1 MRLRVSFSV
10 GITVLEVCLVAS
22 ATAAT
27 LPVVGSCLTQGDL
40 PGRTPL
46 EGSRS
51 DTVSFGYYT
60 MIAGQA
66 YAVVGET
73 WTFDHDAPD
82 PAEGWT
88 AQSQSN
94 GGDQP
99 FRRIDAATW
108 AGHGNNVPAPII
120 AGNGSAWLGK
130 FDSEADASCYASGLG
145 YGNHWCQTLA
155 SPVVQYG
162 GTGSVDISF
171 RYFTDSEEGFDYSHV
186 KLVFDAT
193 HEIALSGPDGWSGQ
207 IGNPAVADYPTFT
220 RIVNESELAG
230 FSSFQ
235 VVFQFVSDGGYS
247 DEDGHSDSQ
256 YGPLGV
262 DEVVIGGSFVGG
274 PLAYGFESDL
284 DGWSTATCGVVPPNF
299 GIAHISNYAIL
310 DPCGCKLSG
319 YVMEFHDA
327 NFQHPNG
334 QYEIAASSFVNRG
347 ALGPVYN
354 SISAEFDMYA
364 EMPQANGVFYRP
376 GWYHYPYVCPQS
388 GASIWSPREGRSTY
402 QYIGIDPVCFHQ
414 RDEATSNGVPGDAS
428 LYRFAMEVASDCE
441 AFGIPPTLCT
451 GITNFTPIFD
461 NLEVDVTHFAVAPI
475 VRFETG
481 GKFIDGWGQGLF
493 NSTTSAGNADVEYD
507 LHRDLPL
514 PDLLGD
520 SLTITGPIVTSST
533 RWEAKMWWRIRREG
547 PGSASIVGYTP
558 WKNAVADGRSIVGA
572 NGQFTYG
579 WMDSMQALAQPP
591 AKHRFISEF
600 REDDDDFA
608 GENTP
613 NNEMIRDGILGPGT
627 QIQYFITAN
636 YTCTPSELYYLPDTS
651 GGNFEDFE
659 ILPSYRMDAG
669 VARFPCLLFINAAN
683 SRYVIDHALNVVLNG
698 AGPTDP
704 IPNPTRWDR
713 LDYGGCSCWNAPFA
727 RSTGGN
733 NGATLAQLLEYRGI
747 FLDLGTDGA
756 YSAEEQDFQML
767 GDWVTSQFC
776 PAGSER
782 QGLIVTGEGLD
793 VSSAVMLSFS
803 HNVMGADPVCDNYSQ
818 GGCGPTPAD
827 DSRCVRIEDAA
838 GGSYPSSLAGQ
849 GGSDYAYDAWGNF
862 CPEGFPFSV
871 LAPAAG
877 GVGNRAYYDHDGTGV
892 RTNYSQVTKSVTAA
906 NGANYRSVLD
916 GVSWHHLSDRD
927 PVEECVSD
935 EVHMVTAA
943 ANELKAAL
951 SWIYNGALPGL
962 CSGGC
967 SSGFS
972 DAESPDARSIAKLEI
987 LGVSPNPFRGVGSLR
1002 FALPSS
1008 GDTEITLLDV
1018 AGRRVAT
1025 LWSGPRDAGIHTLP
1039 LDEIRLRNVAS
1050 GLYWVELKSGGAS
1063 AARKMIVLP

>member
-1 MRLRVSFSV
+1 MRLRVPFGL
-10 GITVLEVCLVAS
+10 GIAILEAMFVMR
-22 ATAAT
+22 AAAAP
-27 LPVVGSCLTQGDL
+27 LPVVGSCETQGDL
-40 PGRTPL
+40 PGRAPQ
-46 EGSRS
+46 EGSRA

-60 MIAGQA
+60 MISGQA
-66 YAVVGET
+66 YAVAGET
-73 WTFDHDAPD
+73 WTFDHGAPD
-82 PAEGWT
+82 AAEGWT
-88 AQSQSN
+88 TQSQST

-99 FRRIDAATW
+99 FRRIDAASW
-108 AGHGNNVPAPII
+108 AGHGNGVNAPII

-130 FDSEADASCYASGLG
+130 YESEADASCYTSGLG
-145 YGNHWCQTLA
+145 YGNHWCQTFA
-155 SPVVQYG
+155 SPIVQYVG
-162 GTGSVDISF
+162 NGSLEISF
-171 RYFTDSEEGFDYSHV
+171 RYFTDSEEGFDYTHV

-207 IGNPAVADYPTFT
+207 IGNPSAADYPVFT
-220 RIVNESELAG
+220 RSVSESEMSG
-230 FSSFQ
+230 FPSFRI
-235 VVFQFVSDGGYS
+235 VFQFVSDGGYS
-247 DEDGHSDSQ
+247 DEDGHSDSH

-262 DEVVIGGSFVGG
+262 DQVAIGGAVVGG

-310 DPCGCKLSG
+310 DPCGCELSG

-327 NFQHPNG
+327 NFEHPNG
-334 QYEIAASSFVNRG
+334 QYEIAASSIVNRG
-347 ALGPVYN
+347 ALGPLYN
-354 SISAEFDMYA
+354 SISADFDMYA

-388 GASIWSPREGRSTY
+388 GASIWSPREGRPTY
-402 QYIGIDPVCFHQ
+402 QFIGVDPFCFHQ
-414 RDEATSNGVPGDAS
+414 QDGATSNGVPGDAS

-461 NLEVDVTHFAVAPI
+461 NLQVDVTHVALAPAVTFDP
-475 VRFETG
+475 G
-481 GKFIDGWGQGLF
+481 GKYIDGWGQGLV

-507 LHRDLPL
+507 LHRNNPG

-520 SLTITGPIVTSST
+520 SLAISGPTPSSST
-533 RWEAKMWWRIRREG
+533 RWEARMWWRVRREG
-547 PGSASIVGYTP
+547 PGNGAIVGYNG
-558 WKNAVADGRSIVGA
+558 WKTAVSDGRNIVGA
-572 NGQFTYG
+572 TGQFTFG
-579 WMDSMQALAQPP
+579 WMDSVQIGTQA
-591 AKHRFISEF
+591 AKNKFISEF
-600 REDDDDFA
+600 REDDDDFV
-608 GENTP
+608 GENLA

-627 QIQYFITAN
+627 QIQYFVTAN
-636 YTCTPSELYYLPDTS
+636 YTCTPSELYYLPDTT
-651 GGNFEDFE
+651 GGYFEEFE
-659 ILPSYRMDAG
+659 ILPSYRMDSG
-669 VARFPCLLFINAAN
+669 VARFPCLLFINASR
-683 SRYVIDHALNVVLNG
+683 SRYALEHALNVVLNG

-727 RSTGGN
+727 RSVGGN

-747 FLDLGTDGA
+747 LVNLGINGG
-756 YSAEEQDFQML
+756 YSAEPADYQL
-767 GDWVTSQFC
+767 LSDWTTSHFC
-776 PAGSER
+776 AAGSER
-782 QGLIVTGEGLD
+782 QGLIVTGEQLE
-793 VSSAVMLSFS
+793 VTNIEMANFT
-803 HNVMGADPVCDNYSQ
+803 HNVLGADPLCDNYSAA
-818 GGCGPTPAD
+818 GCGPSPAD

-849 GGSDYAYDAWGNF
+849 GGADYAYDAWGNF

-906 NGANYRSVLD
+906 NSANYRSVLD
-916 GVSWHHLSDRD
+916 GVSWQHLSDRD

-951 SWIYNGALPGL
+951 SWIYNGTLPGL

-967 SSGFS
+967 SSGS
-972 DAESPDARSIAKLEI
+972 TDTESPEGSTIAKLEI
-987 LGVSPNPFRGVGSLR
+987 LGVSPNPFRGVGALR
-1002 FALPSS
+1002 FALPAA
-1008 GDTEITLLDV
+1008 GQTEIALLDV

-1025 LWSGPRDAGIHTLP
+1025 LSSGPLDAGVHTLP
-1039 LDEIRLRNVAS
+1039 LDAARMKNVAS